1 MYITY
6 VYIVGEKKTSE
17 KLISRKKIK
26 KKLMQP
32 LSIESVTRL
41 DKCRVAFW
49 IERVQTIS
57 SQEI

>member
-1 MYITY
+1 
-6 VYIVGEKKTSE
+6 
-17 KLISRKKIK
+17 
-26 KKLMQP
+26 MQP

-57 SQEI
+57 SLEI